1 MINAKNALKKS
12 VEIYNAEAL
21 TVTFMELIPLN
32 LMIQT
37 LKALLKRLDPGGQA
51 LDSSQKLT
59 FNNTFVSIF
68 LRPSRGPAACNRET
82 HCFIT
87 FIQVLLYDF
96 NY

>member
-1 MINAKNALKKS
+1 
-12 VEIYNAEAL
+12 
-21 TVTFMELIPLN
+21 MELIPLN